1 MILLKLEKL
10 IQHVSFFKLYIYRKC
25 LINIGFSTVAFDYL
39 NEPDNTFPRAGAIA
53 LGGLSG
59 YILGLR
65 GGFFR
70 RSFYGLIGATA
81 IASICYPKD
90 AEIYAQ
96 RGVSEAKKYAT
107 IGYNFVYGVKP
118 GDDVNGPEWPKI
130 PTTLSELGDSL
141 SGLAKSAK
149 DAVFSGSEKKK

>member
-1 MILLKLEKL
+1 MIL
-10 IQHVSFFKLYIYRKC
+10 
-25 LINIGFSTVAFDYL
+25 FSVAVDYL
-39 NEPDNTFPRAGAIA
+39 NEPDNTLPRVGAIA
-53 LGGLSG
+53 IGGLSG

-70 RSFYGLIGATA
+70 RSFYGIIGATA

-96 RGVSEAKKYAT
+96 QGIVEVKKYAS
-107 IGYNFVYGVKP
+107 IGYNFIYGVKP

-130 PTTLSELGDSL
+130 PTSFNELSDSV
-141 SGLAKSAK
+141 GNLAKSAK